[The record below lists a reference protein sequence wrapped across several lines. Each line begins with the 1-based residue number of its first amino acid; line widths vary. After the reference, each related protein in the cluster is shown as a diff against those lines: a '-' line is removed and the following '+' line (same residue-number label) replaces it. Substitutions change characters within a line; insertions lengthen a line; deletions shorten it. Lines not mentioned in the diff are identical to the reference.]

1 MPGGRLTHQDR
12 RQIADGLTQGL
23 SPTEIAARLNRPLST
38 VTPGSRP
45 QRWPRRLPGRP
56 GAPGDPDALAGAGG
70 PATRARPPPARRDP
84 EAVGE
89 LEEQFITVMIDTG
102 LSRMTAR
109 VLAGLYLTDSGSLT
123 AAELTRS
130 LQVSPASISKAI
142 GELERQELIRR
153 ERDPRRRRD
162 RYVIDA
168 DAWFRGWLASARQ
181 NTRLAAFA
189 RQGAPTLGATSPAGI
204 RLRDIGD
211 FFDHV
216 SQPMLQAAEQWRQA
230 YERSLRERPP
240 TDSQPDEPT
249 HAR

>member
-38 VTPGSRP
+38 ITREVARN
-45 QRWPRRLPGRP
+45 
-56 GAPGDPDALAGAGG
+56 GG
-70 PATRARPPPARRDP
+70 PDGYQADQAHQATRDRARRRPPPQGQRDP
-84 EAVGE
+84 KAVGE

-123 AAELTRS
+123 AAELTRK

-189 RQGAPTLGATSPAGI
+189 RQGAATLGATSPAGI

-216 SQPMLQAAEQWRQA
+216 SQAMLQAAEQWRQA

-240 TDSQPDEPT
+240 TGSQPDEPT